1 MIKYV
6 TAAVTFEE
14 IPLEVTLSLTISN
27 CRGTC
32 RGCHSPELRTDI
44 GTELTPDALDSLVRK
59 NAGITCVLFLGEGN
73 CSSSLRAMAERV
85 RNHWG
90 LKAALYSGRES
101 VEPELARCFDY
112 IKVGPY
118 IESLGPLNKVT
129 TNQRLYQYSPVFS
142 EPGGWRNITHLFWK
156 KRG

>member
-27 CRGTC
+27 CCGAC
-32 RGCHSPELRTDI
+32 RGCHSPELREDI
-44 GTELTPDALDSLVRK
+44 GAELTPDVLDSLIRK
-59 NAGITCVLFLGEGN
+59 NEGITCVLFLGEGN

-90 LKAALYSGRES
+90 LKVALYSGRVS
-101 VEPELARCFDY
+101 VEPSLASCFDY

-118 IESLGPLNKVT
+118 VESLGPLNKVT
-129 TNQRLYQYSPVFS
+129 TNQRLYQYSPFFS
-142 EPGGWRNITHLFWK
+142 EPGGWRNITDLFWK
-156 KRG
+156 HRE